1 MANEL
6 LWDVVQ
12 LVLNPADG
20 LSHRAGEKKQE
31 SVMKRLPSIIGSV
44 AMVSVLVLGLPASGA
59 GQHRQGGGGGARTS
73 GGDGGARTS
82 GGGGERA
89 VPRGDSGGGRASAP
103 QPVTGGSAAAAPQR
117 GSEPSSRQRAGA
129 SGDVAVARR
138 SLPPSSSGPI
148 FINRGYYY
156 YPWGYGGYGYYP
168 WGYGGY
174 GFGAYSGGYYDPW
187 FYAGYNGYSGYG
199 LGYGGGYYPAAY
211 SGGFEEGSVRI
222 KVKPRNGSVYV
233 DGYLAGEVD
242 EFDGV
247 FQRLHVEPGP
257 HRIEI
262 RADGY
267 APLSFEIRVPPGR
280 TVNYS
285 GELRRLPQ

>member
-1 MANEL
+1 M
-6 LWDVVQ
+6 VT
-12 LVLNPADG
+12 VLAVGVPT
-20 LSHRAGEKKQE
+20 
-31 SVMKRLPSIIGSV
+31 SVE
-44 AMVSVLVLGLPASGA
+44 A
-59 GQHRQGGGGGARTS
+59 QHRQGGGGGQ
-73 GGDGGARTS
+73 GGGGSQGGGGRTS
-82 GGGGERA
+82 GGGGGDRA
-89 VPRGDSGGGRASAP
+89 VPRGDSGGGGRTTTSA
-103 QPVTGGSAAAAPQR
+103 PVTGGSAAAPQR
-117 GSEPSSRQRAGA
+117 GSEAERSGERAQPASRQRAG
-129 SGDVAVARR
+129 STGDVAVARR
-138 SLPPSSSGPI
+138 SLPPSSSGPV

-187 FYAGYNGYSGYG
+187 FYGGYNGYSGYG
-199 LGYGGGYYPAAY
+199 LGYYGGGYYPGSY
-211 SGGFEEGSVRI
+211 SGGFEEGSVRL

-242 EFDGV
+242 EFDGR
-247 FQRLHVEPGP
+247 FQRLHVEPGS

-267 APLSFEIRVPPGR
+267 APLSFEIRVPPGG

-285 GELRRLPQ
+285 GELRRLP

>member
-1 MANEL
+1 MGC
-6 LWDVVQ
+6 
-12 LVLNPADG
+12 PIG
-20 LSHRAGEKKQE
+20 PGKEKKE
-31 SVMKRLPSIIGSV
+31 SIMQRLPPIIGGV
-44 AMVSVLVLGLPASGA
+44 AMATVLALGLPASGA
-59 GQHRQGGGGGARTS
+59 AQHRQGGGGGARTS
-73 GGDGGARTS
+73 GGS
-82 GGGGERA
+82 GERA

-117 GSEPSSRQRAGA
+117 GSQGERGGERAQPASRQRAGS

-187 FYAGYNGYSGYG
+187 FYGGYNGYSGIG
-199 LGYGGGYYPAAY
+199 LGYYGGGYYPASY
-211 SGGFEEGSVRI
+211 SGGLEEGSVRI

-267 APLSFEIRVPPGR
+267 APLSFEIQVPPGR
-280 TVNYS
+280 KVNYS
-285 GELRRLPQ
+285 GELKRLP